1 MIWTV
6 TGLVFSLTCH
16 LSLANN
22 KPNIVL
28 VLADDVGINDVSWNN
43 PRGSTPYLGKLA
55 QSGIILDNAYSLP
68 VCTPSRSALL
78 TGVYPFRIGL
88 QRGFG
93 KHTPEGVPLNTTL
106 LPQYMKEMGYSTH
119 GLGKWHLGFCSESY
133 TPLKRGFD
141 SYYGLFVGDD
151 EENIDQARPSSQA
164 KRNLSKKKKKFKKKT
179 SNRRKRFFPSNK
191 KKKFFNRK
199 KKLTEED
206 IPSAKLDSNIYSE
219 KAIEIIRSSGSDQP
233 FFIYLA
239 LFTKSYP
246 REVKKLR
253 GKKIENHRVKKLR
266 DMDNSMRN
274 ILNALKES
282 GHYENTVLIFI
293 SDNGGRELSNLAD
306 NENPNYPLRGSK
318 GSVYEGGTKVPGFVH
333 SPIIENSGSRFTGMF
348 HLVDLVPTLLHLAT
362 AGTPSRTKG
371 GLDGLDQWPA
381 LLGSESPP
389 RKFMIYNMDDNF
401 VPAVLNGPQVQPKFQ
416 IALRE
421 ESFKLIWGQPRML
434 HRSYRDAKMM
444 GGLVSSEQTL
454 ELYNLDKDPE
464 ERDNV
469 ARERVDLVL
478 RLQNMALNYYRYMIP
493 PRFMGLQTTN
503 QVLDEKSDYGG
514 LSGWCR
520 AVVETTCGPVD
531 SQTIYREGRHQR
543 SMIELF
549 YGTLPDVLD
558 QRLMCVSHLE

>member
-6 TGLVFSLTCH
+6 TGLVFSLTSH
-16 LSLANN
+16 LSLAAI

-28 VLADDVGINDVSWNN
+28 VLADDVGESPLNIPTCHQSDDTDLSYLGINDVSWNN
-43 PRGSTPYLGKLA
+43 PRGSTPYLGRLA

-164 KRNLSKKKKKFKKKT
+164 KINKKKKKKFKKKS

-199 KKLTEED
+199 KKLIEED
-206 IPSAKLDSNIYSE
+206 IPKADSGPSGKLDSNMYSE
-219 KAIEIIRSSGSDQP
+219 KAIEIIRSSRTDQP

-266 DMDNSMRN
+266 EMDNSMRN
-274 ILNALKES
+274 ILDALKES

-318 GSVYEGGTKVPGFVH
+318 GSVYEG
-333 SPIIENSGSRFTGMF
+333 
-348 HLVDLVPTLLHLAT
+348 
-362 AGTPSRTKG
+362 
-371 GLDGLDQWPA
+371 
-381 LLGSESPP
+381 SE
-389 RKFMIYNMDDNF
+389 
-401 VPAVLNGPQVQPKFQ
+401 
-416 IALRE
+416 
-421 ESFKLIWGQPRML
+421 
-434 HRSYRDAKMM
+434 
-444 GGLVSSEQTL
+444 
-454 ELYNLDKDPE
+454 
-464 ERDNV
+464 
-469 ARERVDLVL
+469 
-478 RLQNMALNYYRYMIP
+478 
-493 PRFMGLQTTN
+493 
-503 QVLDEKSDYGG
+503 
-514 LSGWCR
+514 
-520 AVVETTCGPVD
+520 
-531 SQTIYREGRHQR
+531 
-543 SMIELF
+543 
-549 YGTLPDVLD
+549 
-558 QRLMCVSHLE
+558 